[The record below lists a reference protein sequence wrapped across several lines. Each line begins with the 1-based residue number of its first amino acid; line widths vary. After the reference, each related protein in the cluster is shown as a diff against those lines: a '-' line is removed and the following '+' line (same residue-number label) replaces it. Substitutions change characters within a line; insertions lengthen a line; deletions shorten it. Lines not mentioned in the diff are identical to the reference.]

1 MRKVLRRVK
10 EVFNEFEDK
19 SKGGLNFEGLHKAM
33 LKLHDN
39 ISRFVCAYVT
49 FLREISLI
57 SDFYIYSLQR

>member
-10 EVFNEFEDK
+10 AVFNEFQDK

-39 ISRFVCAYVT
+39 ISRSVSQSNVYTRC
-49 FLREISLI
+49 
-57 SDFYIYSLQR
+57 